1 MIMGVINLQ
10 KVGFTYGE
18 QWLFKDI
25 SVQITEGDFVAVI
38 GPNGA
43 GKSTLLRLIA
53 NIYPP
58 TAGQVYLFGQPI
70 TAFKDWQ
77 KIGYVPQN
85 PARQQKSFPITV
97 REVIALGCL
106 RANSLWS
113 ALTKTDKQAIDAVLT
128 EFDLQTL
135 AERRIGDLSGG
146 QQQKVFLAKAL
157 VKKPQL
163 LLLDEPATGIDS
175 QTKVELYERLA
186 ILNKAGCTVVMI
198 SHDLE
203 LTARVASSALCVDR
217 GVCFYGKAQ
226 AVLKHQ
232 NKKHTDY
239 YQGQVQ

>member
-1 MIMGVINLQ
+1 MTVINLQ

-18 QWLFKDI
+18 QWLFKDV
-25 SVQITEGDFVAVI
+25 SVQISSGDFVAII

-53 NIYPP
+53 NIYTP
-58 TAGQVYLFGQPI
+58 TSGQISLYGQPMGE
-70 TAFKDWQ
+70 FRNWH

-97 REVIALGCL
+97 REVVSLGCL
-106 RANSLWS
+106 QTNSLWARPS
-113 ALTKTDKQAIDAVLT
+113 RADKLAVEAVLE
-128 EFDLQTL
+128 EFGLQNF
-135 AERRIGDLSGG
+135 ANRKIGELSGG

-157 VKKPQL
+157 VKKPEL

-186 ILNKAGCTVVMI
+186 ALNKAGCTIVMI

-203 LTARVASSALCVDR
+203 LTARVATSALCVDR
-217 GVCFYGKAQ
+217 GLCFYGRAA
-226 AVLKHQ
+226 AVLKHHT
-232 NKKHTDY
+232 KKHAYY
-239 YQGQVQ
+239 YQEQV

>member
-1 MIMGVINLQ
+1 MTVINLQ

-18 QWLFKDI
+18 QWLFKDV
-25 SVQITEGDFVAVI
+25 SVQISSGDFVAII

-53 NIYPP
+53 NIYTPI
-58 TAGQVYLFGQPI
+58 AGQISLYGQPMGE
-70 TAFKDWQ
+70 FKNWH

-97 REVIALGCL
+97 REVVSLGCL
-106 RANSLWS
+106 QTNSLWARPS
-113 ALTKTDKQAIDAVLT
+113 RADKLAVEAVLE
-128 EFDLQTL
+128 EFALQSF
-135 AERRIGDLSGG
+135 ANRKIGELSGG

-157 VKKPQL
+157 VKKPEL

-186 ILNKAGCTVVMI
+186 VLNKAGCTIVMI

-203 LTARVASSALCVDR
+203 LTARVATSALCVDR
-217 GVCFYGKAQ
+217 GVCFYGRAA
-226 AVLKHQ
+226 AVLKHHT
-232 NKKHTDY
+232 KKHAYY
-239 YQGQVQ
+239 YQEQV

>member
-1 MIMGVINLQ
+1 MTVINLQ

-18 QWLFKDI
+18 QWLFKDV
-25 SVQITEGDFVAVI
+25 SVQISRGDFVAII

-53 NIYPP
+53 NIYTP
-58 TAGQVYLFGQPI
+58 TAGQISLYGQPMGE
-70 TAFKDWQ
+70 FKNWH

-97 REVIALGCL
+97 REVVSLGCL
-106 RANSLWS
+106 QTNSLWARPS
-113 ALTKTDKQAIDAVLT
+113 RADKLAVEAVLE
-128 EFDLQTL
+128 EFGLQNF
-135 AERRIGDLSGG
+135 ANRKIGELSGG

-157 VKKPQL
+157 VKKPEL

-186 ILNKAGCTVVMI
+186 VLNKAGCTIVMI

-203 LTARVASSALCVDR
+203 LTARVATSALCVDR
-217 GVCFYGKAQ
+217 GLCFYGRAA
-226 AVLKHQ
+226 AVLKHHT
-232 NKKHTDY
+232 KKHAYY
-239 YQGQVQ
+239 YQEQV

>member
-1 MIMGVINLQ
+1 MTVINLQ

-18 QWLFKDI
+18 QWLFKDV
-25 SVQITEGDFVAVI
+25 SVQISSGDFVAII

-53 NIYPP
+53 NIYTP
-58 TAGQVYLFGQPI
+58 TAGQISLYGQPMGE
-70 TAFKDWQ
+70 FKNWH

-97 REVIALGCL
+97 REVVSLGCL
-106 RANSLWS
+106 QANSLWARPS
-113 ALTKTDKQAIDAVLT
+113 RADKLAVEAVLE
-128 EFDLQTL
+128 EFGLQNF
-135 AERRIGDLSGG
+135 ANRKIGELSGG

-157 VKKPQL
+157 VKKPEL

-186 ILNKAGCTVVMI
+186 VLNKAGCTIVMI

-203 LTARVASSALCVDR
+203 LTARVATSALCVDR
-217 GVCFYGKAQ
+217 GVCFYGRAA
-226 AVLKHQ
+226 AVLKHHT
-232 NKKHTDY
+232 KKHAYY
-239 YQGQVQ
+239 YQEQV

>member
-1 MIMGVINLQ
+1 MTVINLQ

-18 QWLFKDI
+18 QWLFKDV
-25 SVQITEGDFVAVI
+25 SVQISSGDFVAII

-53 NIYPP
+53 NIYTP
-58 TAGQVYLFGQPI
+58 TAGKISLYGQPMGE
-70 TAFKDWQ
+70 FKNWH

-97 REVIALGCL
+97 REVVSLGCL
-106 RANSLWS
+106 QTNSLWARPS
-113 ALTKTDKQAIDAVLT
+113 RADKLAVEAVLE
-128 EFDLQTL
+128 EFGLRNF
-135 AERRIGDLSGG
+135 ANRKIGELSGG

-157 VKKPQL
+157 VKKPEL

-186 ILNKAGCTVVMI
+186 VLNKAGCTIVMI

-203 LTARVASSALCVDR
+203 LTARVATSALCVDR
-217 GVCFYGKAQ
+217 GVCFYGRAA
-226 AVLKHQ
+226 AVLKHHT
-232 NKKHTDY
+232 KKHAYY
-239 YQGQVQ
+239 YQEQV

>member
-1 MIMGVINLQ
+1 MTVINLQ

-18 QWLFKDI
+18 QWLFKDV
-25 SVQITEGDFVAVI
+25 SVQISSGDFVAII

-53 NIYPP
+53 NIYTP
-58 TAGQVYLFGQPI
+58 TAGKISLYGQPMGE
-70 TAFKDWQ
+70 FKNWH

-97 REVIALGCL
+97 REVVSLGCL
-106 RANSLWS
+106 QTNSLWARPS
-113 ALTKTDKQAIDAVLT
+113 RADKLAVEAVLE
-128 EFDLQTL
+128 EFGLRNF
-135 AERRIGDLSGG
+135 ANRKIGELSGG

-157 VKKPQL
+157 VKKPEL

-186 ILNKAGCTVVMI
+186 VLNKAGCTIVMI

-203 LTARVASSALCVDR
+203 LTARVATSALCVDR
-217 GVCFYGKAQ
+217 GLCFYGRAA
-226 AVLKHQ
+226 AVLKHHT
-232 NKKHTDY
+232 KKHAYY
-239 YQGQVQ
+239 YQEQV

>member
-1 MIMGVINLQ
+1 MTVINLQ

-18 QWLFKDI
+18 QWLFKDV
-25 SVQITEGDFVAVI
+25 SVQISSGDFVAII

-53 NIYPP
+53 NIYTP
-58 TAGQVYLFGQPI
+58 TAGKISLYGQPMGE
-70 TAFKDWQ
+70 FKNWH

-97 REVIALGCL
+97 REVVSLGCL
-106 RANSLWS
+106 QTNSLWARPS
-113 ALTKTDKQAIDAVLT
+113 RADKLAVEAVLE
-128 EFDLQTL
+128 EFGLQSF
-135 AERRIGDLSGG
+135 ANRKIGELSGG

-157 VKKPQL
+157 VKKPEL

-186 ILNKAGCTVVMI
+186 VLNKAGCTIVMI

-203 LTARVASSALCVDR
+203 LTARVATSALCVDR
-217 GVCFYGKAQ
+217 GVCFYGRAA
-226 AVLKHQ
+226 AVLKHHT
-232 NKKHTDY
+232 KKHAYY
-239 YQGQVQ
+239 YQEQV

>member
-1 MIMGVINLQ
+1 MTVINLQ

-18 QWLFKDI
+18 QWLFKDV
-25 SVQITEGDFVAVI
+25 SVQISSGDFVAII

-53 NIYPP
+53 NIYTP
-58 TAGQVYLFGQPI
+58 TAGKISLYGQPMGE
-70 TAFKDWQ
+70 FKNWH

-97 REVIALGCL
+97 REVVSLGCL
-106 RANSLWS
+106 QTNSLWARPS
-113 ALTKTDKQAIDAVLT
+113 RADKLAVEAVLE
-128 EFDLQTL
+128 EFGLQNF
-135 AERRIGDLSGG
+135 ANRKIGELSGG

-157 VKKPQL
+157 VKKPEL

-186 ILNKAGCTVVMI
+186 VLNKAGCTIVMI

-203 LTARVASSALCVDR
+203 LTARVATSALCVDR
-217 GVCFYGKAQ
+217 GVCFYGRAA
-226 AVLKHQ
+226 AVLKHHT
-232 NKKHTDY
+232 KKHAYY
-239 YQGQVQ
+239 YQEQV